1 MAKRLNLQS
10 TLREIKKIPLGD
22 LVAIVLVAIFSFL
35 YIKLGF
41 SNYRYF
47 ETGLDLGGYT
57 QALFNLSHFRLPF
70 NTFKNM
76 VMWGDH
82 AHFIIAL
89 FAPFYRLFPDA
100 RLLLIIQALSVTM
113 AGWPLYKISRL
124 LIKNVLFSLAILY
137 AYLAFIGSQYALNFD
152 FHPSVLTGV
161 VIIWFFYGLHFKKKH
176 IFWVA
181 FVLGL
186 MTREDAPPIFFMIGF
201 YLFLASLLKQ
211 IYYFIIRK
219 VRETDSRFRAGLYH
233 ALKRVVGEHLCVLP
247 RERNSW
253 AGTEARPYENQ
264 SDVVSRVSEKSAI
277 ITALT
282 IMIISFTYF
291 CVVAYVVMPLW
302 TKDHAALTYLD
313 SDQKDPYN
321 VVRGFFQYPKAIF
334 QNMTD
339 TTVKRT
345 TIKTLFSSFG
355 YLSLFS
361 PLTYISSLTIFYSR
375 FASPDSY
382 RWVINNYSNSNILP
396 ILAIG
401 AIYGVANI
409 KRMMSWIFSLLTRKN
424 SHTEYIKKIF
434 LSITPVLFAI
444 LLVYSVQI
452 NAWADKK
459 APLYFSH
466 EKHVMHED
474 LIPAHED
481 AVKKVA
487 EIIPKD
493 DMIAVSGGFTAHLA
507 NRLKIQNYPDINNS
521 TKWLVLSSF
530 TYSWP
535 FSEGSMKHELKVIL
549 KDPEFKQV
557 WYEKGAYIF
566 QRTVDRTNEPE
577 PIKTNTTTSDE
588 NNG

>member
-1 MAKRLNLQS
+1 MAKRLNLRNK
-10 TLREIKKIPLGD
+10 LRKIKKFSLSN
-22 LVAIVLVAIFSFL
+22 LVAIIFIAVFSFL

-41 SNYRYF
+41 SNYHYF

-89 FAPFYRLFPDA
+89 FAPFYRFFPDA
-100 RLLLIIQALSVTM
+100 RLLLIIQALSVTL

-124 LIKNVLFSLAILY
+124 LIKNTLFSLAVLY
-137 AYLAFIGSQYALNFD
+137 AYLSFIGSQYALNFD
-152 FHPSVLTGV
+152 FHPSVLTGAA
-161 VIIWFFYGLHFKKKH
+161 IIWFFYGIHFRKKY
-176 IFWVA
+176 IFWLA
-181 FVLGL
+181 FILGL
-186 MTREDAPPIFFMIGF
+186 MTREDAPPIFFMIGLYF
-201 YLFLASLLKQ
+201 FLAALFRS
-211 IYYFIIRK
+211 IFYFITNKIKTARNDALPSEQLESTENKKIFQIIRSFVK
-219 VRETDSRFRAGLYH
+219 NKTLV
-233 ALKRVVGEHLCVLP
+233 
-247 RERNSW
+247 
-253 AGTEARPYENQ
+253 
-264 SDVVSRVSEKSAI
+264 
-277 ITALT
+277 TALV
-282 IMIISFTYF
+282 IMSVSFTYF
-291 CVVAYVVMPLW
+291 CVVAYIVMPVW
-302 TKDHAALTYLD
+302 TKDHAVLTYLD
-313 SDQKDPYN
+313 SGQRDPYN

-339 TTVKRT
+339 TEVKRA

-382 RWVINNYSNSNILP
+382 RWIISNYSNANILP

-401 AIYGVANI
+401 AIYGVANLKKVTKKTFI
-409 KRMMSWIFSLLTRKN
+409 LLTYSNLK
-424 SHTEYIKKIF
+424 TGYVKKVFSNVVFI
-434 LSITPVLFAI
+434 LLAA
-444 LLVYSVQI
+444 LLVYSVQV
-452 NAWADKK
+452 NTWNDTK

-466 EKHVMHED
+466 KKHVMPDD
-474 LIPAHED
+474 LIPAHEKV
-481 AVKKVA
+481 VKKVD

-530 TYSWP
+530 AYSWP

-549 KDPEFKQV
+549 GDREFEQV

-566 QRTVDRTNEPE
+566 KRTVDRTNEPE
-577 PIKTNTTTSDE
+577 QPNTNAPSASNE
-588 NNG
+588 NGE

>member
-1 MAKRLNLQS
+1 MAKRLNLQFK
-10 TLREIKKIPLGD
+10 LREIKTIPLGD
-22 LVAIVLVAIFSFL
+22 FVAIVFIAVFSFL

-41 SNYRYF
+41 SNYHYF

-89 FAPFYRLFPDA
+89 FAPFYRFFPDA
-100 RLLLIIQALSVTM
+100 RLLLIIQAMAVTL

-124 LIKNVLFSLAILY
+124 LLKNILLSLAILY

-152 FHPSVLTGV
+152 FHPSVLTGAA
-161 VIIWFFYGLHFKKKH
+161 IIWFFYGIHFRKKY
-176 IFWVA
+176 ILGIA
-181 FVLGL
+181 FILGL

-201 YLFLASLLKQ
+201 YLFLATLFKST
-211 IYYFIIRK
+211 YYFIVRKIQMIR
-219 VRETDSRFRAGLYH
+219 G
-233 ALKRVVGEHLCVLP
+233 
-247 RERNSW
+247 
-253 AGTEARPYENQ
+253 GTLDA
-264 SDVVSRVSEKSAI
+264 KSIKPTKGKPILEI
-277 ITALT
+277 IRSFIINKPLMTALMV
-282 IMIISFTYF
+282 MIISFAYF
-291 CVVAYVVMPLW
+291 CIVAYVVMPLW
-302 TKDHAALTYLD
+302 TKDHATLTYLD

-321 VVRGFFQYPKAIF
+321 VVRGFFQYPKAIL

-339 TTVKRT
+339 TEVKRT

-375 FASPDSY
+375 FTSPDSY
-382 RWVINNYSNSNILP
+382 RWIISNYSNANILP

-401 AIYGVANI
+401 AVYGITNI
-409 KRMMSWIFSLLTRKN
+409 KKLLNWLFVLLIRNNLSTD
-424 SHTEYIKKIF
+424 YVKKIF
-434 LSITPVLFAI
+434 SNIASVLFSA
-444 LLVYSVQI
+444 LLIYSVQI
-452 NAWADKK
+452 NTWNDKK
-459 APLYFSH
+459 APLFFSH
-466 EKHVMHED
+466 EKHTIHDD
-474 LIPAHED
+474 LIIGHED
-481 AVKKVA
+481 AVKKVE

-493 DMIAVSGGFTAHLA
+493 DMIAASGGFTAHLA

-530 TYSWP
+530 AYSWP

-549 KDPEFKQV
+549 QDHEFKQV

-577 PIKTNTTTSDE
+577 KKKLNPESISNENSD
-588 NNG
+588 